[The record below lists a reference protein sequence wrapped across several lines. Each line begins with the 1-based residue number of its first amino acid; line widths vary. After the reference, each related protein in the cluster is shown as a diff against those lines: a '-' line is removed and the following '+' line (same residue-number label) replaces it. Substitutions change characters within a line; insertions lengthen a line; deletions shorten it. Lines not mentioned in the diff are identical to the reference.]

1 MRSERCPPSRELRE
15 TDHLG
20 LAQKYREHKLAL
32 LKRHG
37 IGKVLRRLTGPI
49 PGYRGS
55 LESLPHILIRQRS
68 MMLKIGPLQREG
80 FPRGVH
86 HEIKKLEEISD
97 EPNRRAVVVFA
108 SSKPSDFASSAAST
122 ASGLAPRIS

>member
-32 LKRHG
+32 VKRHG

-68 MMLKIGPLQREG
+68 MMLKIAHYNARV
-80 FPRGVH
+80 FPEEFTTKLRSL
-86 HEIKKLEEISD
+86 KKYPTSQIGE
-97 EPNRRAVVVFA
+97 R
-108 SSKPSDFASSAAST
+108 
-122 ASGLAPRIS
+122 